1 MKKYI
6 VFFMMIFVLLA
17 GCNTSSTEP
26 KEMEERYTI
35 VDQFEV
41 HGQKNSFGAV
51 IVLDGEFNKEDIIEI
66 CEKINSEYPT
76 ANVRIYGDM
85 ESYQAI
91 EVNGEWESYCNTGL
105 IGNYLKHGE
114 SSRFKWMQRKGDFEE
129 LFGEFTEI

>member
-17 GCNTSSTEP
+17 GCSAQTEKENTED
-26 KEMEERYTI
+26 KYAVIDR
-35 VDQFEV
+35 FEV

-51 IVLDGEFNKEDIIEI
+51 IVLDGEFNKEDIIEL
-66 CEKINSEYPT
+66 CEKFNDEYPIV
-76 ANVRIYGDM
+76 NIKIYGDM

-105 IGNYLKHGE
+105 IGSYLKHGE
-114 SSRFKWMQRKGDFEE
+114 YSKIKWMQRKGDFED

>member
-6 VFFMMIFVLLA
+6 VFFMMIFVLLV
-17 GCNTSSTEP
+17 GCGAQTEKENTGD
-26 KEMEERYTI
+26 KYTVI
-35 VDQFEV
+35 DRFEV

-51 IVLDGEFNKEDIIEI
+51 IVLDGEFNKEDIIEF
-66 CEKINSEYPT
+66 CEKFNNEYPIV
-76 ANVRIYGDM
+76 NIKIYGDM

-114 SSRFKWMQRKGDFEE
+114 YSKIKWMQRKGDFEE

>member
-17 GCNTSSTEP
+17 GCSAQTEKENTGD
-26 KEMEERYTI
+26 KYAVIDR
-35 VDQFEV
+35 FEV

-51 IVLDGEFNKEDIIEI
+51 IVLDGEFNKEDIINL
-66 CEKINSEYPT
+66 CEKFNDEYPIV
-76 ANVRIYGDM
+76 NIKIYGDM

-105 IGNYLKHGE
+105 IGNYMKHGE
-114 SSRFKWMQRKGDFEE
+114 YSKIKWMQRKGDFEE

>member
-26 KEMEERYTI
+26 KEMEERYAI
-35 VDQFEV
+35 VDRFEV

-51 IVLDGEFNKEDIIEI
+51 IVLDGEFNKEDIIEL
-66 CEKINSEYPT
+66 CEKFNDEYPIV
-76 ANVRIYGDM
+76 NIKIYGDM

-105 IGNYLKHGE
+105 IGNYMKHGE
-114 SSRFKWMQRKGDFEE
+114 YSKIKWMQRKGDFEE